1 MHNPQLMPCQILFMS
16 WLQCKLQ
23 TLFTFFI
30 VAWTQI
36 ENPET
41 LRTFWNNQN
50 ENKVIIRVGLSF
62 MKYD

>member
-1 MHNPQLMPCQILFMS
+1 M
-16 WLQCKLQ
+16 K
-23 TLFTFFI
+23 TLHLKNISYF
-30 VAWTQI
+30 AWRQI

-50 ENKVIIRVGLSF
+50 EIKVIIRVGLSF

>member
-1 MHNPQLMPCQILFMS
+1 MKTLQLKNISYF
-16 WLQCKLQ
+16 
-23 TLFTFFI
+23 
-30 VAWTQI
+30 AWRQI

>member
-1 MHNPQLMPCQILFMS
+1 M
-16 WLQCKLQ
+16 K
-23 TLFTFFI
+23 TLHLKSI
-30 VAWTQI
+30 CYIAWTQI

-50 ENKVIIRVGLSF
+50 ENKVIIRVGLSL